1 VTYSEA
7 TVADTITTHFVPV
20 QINTQE
26 EAGHS
31 IVERFHQAWTPDLR
45 ILSPQGAELYRWNG
59 YLPPFEF
66 LPQLL
71 VARAYACLALQDP
84 AGAAEEYRQ
93 ALERFPT
100 SAVAPEAQYFLA
112 VSLYKSHHAASDLLD
127 NWHQLQTRYPESLW
141 RLKQSFVEKAPD
153 SHPAGGGER

>member
-7 TVADTITTHFVPV
+7 TVADTIKMHFVPV

-26 EAGHS
+26 EAGQS
-31 IVERFHQAWTPDLR
+31 IVQCFHQVWTPDLR
-45 ILSPQGAELYRWNG
+45 ILSSQGVELYRWNG

-71 VARAYACLALQDP
+71 VAHAYACLARQDP
-84 AGAAEEYRQ
+84 SGAAEVYRQ
-93 ALERFPT
+93 VLERFPT

-112 VSLYKSHHAASDLLD
+112 VSLYKHSHEASDLLD

-141 RLKQSFVEKAPD
+141 RLKQAFVEKTSD
-153 SHPAGGGER
+153 GGS